1 MKIRK
6 ANKTIPIINNQKD
19 DKVVVDG
26 FLTPS
31 EIVERGKLAAQNTI
45 ETLRRL
51 YPHAPKQKIEE
62 MELIANEQLNKE
74 LRRLESENKENIS
87 AFYEKH
93 KIKDQINTIR
103 KDIIN
108 LNEKY
113 KETKQINALYQ
124 KEQKIRE
131 LESII
136 ENLKTK

>member
-6 ANKTIPIINNQKD
+6 GNNTIPIQNNQKD

-26 FLTPS
+26 FLTPA

-45 ETLRRL
+45 ETLRQL

-62 MELIANEQLNKE
+62 MELIANEELNKE

-87 AFYEKH
+87 AFYAKH
-93 KIKDQINTIR
+93 KIKDKINEIR
-103 KDIIN
+103 KDITN

-113 KETKQINALYQ
+113 KETQQINALYQ
-124 KEQKIRE
+124 KERKIKE
-131 LESII
+131 LESIV
-136 ENLKTK
+136 EQLKNK

>member
-45 ETLRRL
+45 ETLKRL

-113 KETKQINALYQ
+113 KETQQINALYQ
-124 KEQKIRE
+124 KEQKIKE